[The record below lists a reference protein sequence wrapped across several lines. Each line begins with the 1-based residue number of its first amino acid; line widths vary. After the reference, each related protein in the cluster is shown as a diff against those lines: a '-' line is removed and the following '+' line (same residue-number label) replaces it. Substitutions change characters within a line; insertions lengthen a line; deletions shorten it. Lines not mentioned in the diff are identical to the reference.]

1 MKKIAIAVL
10 AFAMIFAIVA
20 CEATTQPTWYGKR
33 VTNVT
38 VESAPAYFEGETIN
52 PADITLKIQYD
63 NGTATVNGA
72 AAGLIPATGTSYAA
86 AADYTVLTLE
96 YGVDYDG
103 KVLEWDVYV
112 PTVKAT
118 GLTITAPVYSEVIDS
133 AEDLET
139 IMNGVT
145 FTLSY
150 DGGSKAVSWDIASKH
165 APYTIESTE
174 VESADGKTVQVTLT
188 AKKDANCTIPVTM
201 NAVTYTYSTVDPSK
215 TVASVDLVWNDA
227 QEFFKENGKWKSSHS
242 ATSVESSD
250 ATLGIVDYSVVATM
264 QDGTKVPLNTNGV
277 KSPEA
282 VDSENDAYVDFD
294 YSTSQ
299 KLTGLT
305 TFNAT
310 VTYMLNGKV
319 ETAKTAL
326 EIKYTEDYVLT
337 FTVTPKVADAVYNLG
352 DPISEGNFNFTAEKW
367 ASTYDKHTSGENS
380 LDSSWFDITPNYV
393 SKGYTG
399 STPMSIDSIVV
410 KNTAAD
416 KVQGATWTKG
426 TSGLSINVNL
436 PGAND

>member
-33 VTNVT
+33 VSNVT

-72 AAGLIPATGTSYAA
+72 AAGLIPETGTSYAA
-86 AADYTVLTLE
+86 AADYTALTLE

-103 KVLEWDVYV
+103 KVLPWTVYV

-133 AEDLET
+133 EEDLEA
-139 IMNGVT
+139 IVNGVT

-150 DGGSKAVSWDIASKH
+150 DGGSKAVSEDIASKL
-165 APYTIESTE
+165 APYSIESTE
-174 VESADGKTVQVTLT
+174 VKSADGKTVQVTIT
-188 AKKDANCTIPVTM
+188 AKKDANSTIPVTM

-215 TVASVDLVWNDA
+215 TVASVDLVWDDS
-227 QEFFKENGKWKSSHS
+227 QEFFAVNGKWKQNHA
-242 ATSVESSD
+242 ATSVESSA
-250 ATLGIVDYSVVATM
+250 ATLGIVKYSVVATM
-264 QDGTKVPLNTNGV
+264 ADGSKVPLNTANV
-277 KSPEA
+277 TSPEA
-282 VDSENDAYVDFD
+282 VDAENEAYVDFD

-319 ETAKTAL
+319 ETEKATL
-326 EIKYTEDYVLT
+326 EIKYTDDYVLT
-337 FTVTPKVADAVYNLG
+337 FSVTPVTADAKYNLG
-352 DPISEGNFNFTAEKW
+352 DAISEGNFIFAGETWASGYTEYTTAEK
-367 ASTYDKHTSGENS
+367 S
-380 LDSSWFDITPNYV
+380 LDSAWFDIQPNYV
-393 SKGYTG
+393 PKGYTG
-399 STPMSIDSIVV
+399 SSPMAITNIVV
-410 KNTAAD
+410 RSSAAD
-416 KVQGATWTKG
+416 KVQGATWAKG
-426 TSGLSINVNL
+426 TGLSINVNL
-436 PGAND
+436 PSEG